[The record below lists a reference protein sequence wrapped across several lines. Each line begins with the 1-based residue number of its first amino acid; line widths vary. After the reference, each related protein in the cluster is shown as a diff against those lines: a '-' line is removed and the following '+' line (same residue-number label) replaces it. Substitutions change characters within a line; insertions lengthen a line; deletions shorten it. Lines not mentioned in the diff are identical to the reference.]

1 MSEMVA
7 TLYHTQNKVKW
18 IKELN
23 IRPENIKLLEKNTG
37 SKPFTVLVLIFFF
50 YLTPEI
56 KAKNK

>member
-50 YLTPEI
+50 LFDTRNES
-56 KAKNK
+56 KK

>member
-1 MSEMVA
+1 MVA

-50 YLTPEI
+50 LFDTRNES
-56 KAKNK
+56 KK

>member
-1 MSEMVA
+1 MVA

-37 SKPFTVLVLIFFF
+37 SKPFTVLVLIFFLF
-50 YLTPEI
+50 DTRNES
-56 KAKNK
+56 KK